1 MFDTLLAS
9 RSPAAR
15 RTGGTFVSVLV
26 HTILIAGA
34 AYGTSRPTVSAVR
47 PTVEPITFTHVR
59 PTTPPATPETTPPLQ
74 VTHDVVIALPPVEGS
89 QVLVA
94 PGTIPNVLPPVDLR
108 AAVTDPADFSG
119 RGRPGGFADGDLRG
133 ILPAAGDS
141 GTTYLDIQ
149 VERQARAV
157 AGSVGPRYPETL
169 RAGRIEGEVLA
180 QFVVD
185 IDGRADLT
193 TFRVLESP
201 HSRFTDA
208 VREAVRT
215 MRFHPAEVGGAPVRQ
230 LVRMPFVFAL
240 R

>member
-9 RSPAAR
+9 RSPVAR

-34 AYGTSRPTVSAVR
+34 AYGTSRPAVRVAR

-59 PTTPPATPETTPPLQ
+59 PTTPPPKPEPTQSLPVAP
-74 VTHDVVIALPPVEGS
+74 DVVVPPPAEGS
-89 QVLVA
+89 RVLVA
-94 PGTIPNVLPPVDLR
+94 PVTIPNVLPAIDLR

-119 RGRPGGFADGDLRG
+119 RRQPGFAAGAVDGVRT
-133 ILPAAGDS
+133 IAGDS
-141 GTTYLDIQ
+141 GTTYLAIQ

-157 AGSVGPRYPETL
+157 EGSAGPRYPESL
-169 RAGRIEGEVLA
+169 RAAGIEGTVLA

-185 IDGRADLT
+185 LDGRADLT
-193 TFRVLESP
+193 TFRVLEAP
-201 HSRFTDA
+201 HARFADA

-215 MRFHPAEVGGAPVRQ
+215 MRFHPAVVGGAPVRQ
-230 LVRMPFVFAL
+230 LVQMPFVFAL

>member
-1 MFDTLLAS
+1 MFDILLAS

-26 HTILIAGA
+26 HTVLIAGA
-34 AYGTSRPTVSAVR
+34 AYGTSRPAVRAVR

-59 PTTPPATPETTPPLQ
+59 PTTPPPRPEPTQPSP
-74 VTHDVVIALPPVEGS
+74 VAPDAVIAPPPVEGS

-94 PGTIPNVLPPVDLR
+94 PVTIANVLPAIDLR

-119 RGRPGGFADGDLRG
+119 RGRPGGFAEGAAG
-133 ILPAAGDS
+133 GVLPTAGDS

-157 AGSVGPRYPETL
+157 EGSAGPRYPESL
-169 RAGRIEGEVLA
+169 RAARIEGKVLA

-185 IDGRADLT
+185 LEGRADLA
-193 TFRVLESP
+193 TFRVLESA
-201 HSRFTDA
+201 HARFTDA
-208 VREAVRT
+208 VREAVRR
-215 MRFHPAEVGGAPVRQ
+215 MRFHPAEVGGTPVRQ

>member
-34 AYGTSRPTVSAVR
+34 AYGTSRPALRVAR

-59 PTTPPATPETTPPLQ
+59 PAAPPRRPEPTQPNP
-74 VTHDVVIALPPVEGS
+74 VAPDAVIAPPPVEGS
-89 QVLVA
+89 RVLVA
-94 PGTIPNVLPPVDLR
+94 PVTIPNVLPAIDLR

-119 RGRPGGFADGDLRG
+119 RGRTDFAKG
-133 ILPAAGDS
+133 AAGGVLPTASDS

-157 AGSVGPRYPETL
+157 VGSAGPRYPESL
-169 RAGRIEGEVLA
+169 RAARVEGKVLA

-185 IDGRADLT
+185 LEGRADLS
-193 TFRVLESP
+193 TFRVLESA
-201 HSRFTDA
+201 HARFTDA

-215 MRFHPAEVGGAPVRQ
+215 MRFHPAEVGGMPVRQ
-230 LVRMPFVFAL
+230 LVQMPFVFAL

>member
-9 RSPAAR
+9 RSPVTR
-15 RTGGTFVSVLV
+15 RTGGTFVSTLV

-34 AYGTSRPTVSAVR
+34 AYGTSRPSVPVAR

-59 PTTPPATPETTPPLQ
+59 PTTLPPRPEPTQSRPVAPDVVVAPPADGFQ
-74 VTHDVVIALPPVEGS
+74 VPIAPT
-89 QVLVA
+89 
-94 PGTIPNVLPPVDLR
+94 TIPNGLPPIDVS

-119 RGRPGGFADGDLRG
+119 RGAAGGVAGGMGD
-133 ILPAAGDS
+133 ILPLPGDS
-141 GTTYLDIQ
+141 ATAYLAIQ
-149 VERQARAV
+149 VERQARAA
-157 AGSVGPRYPETL
+157 AGSAGPRYPESL
-169 RAGRIEGEVLA
+169 RAARMEGEVLA

-185 IDGRADLT
+185 IEGRADLT
-193 TFRVLESP
+193 TFRVLEST
-201 HSRFTDA
+201 HVRFTDA

-230 LVRMPFVFAL
+230 LVQMPFVFAL

>member
-9 RSPAAR
+9 RSPVTR

-34 AYGTSRPTVSAVR
+34 AYGTSRPAVR
-47 PTVEPITFTHVR
+47 AARATVEPITFTHVR
-59 PTTPPATPETTPPLQ
+59 PTTLPPKPEPTQSLPVAP
-74 VTHDVVIALPPVEGS
+74 DVVVAPPPVEGS

-94 PGTIPNVLPPVDLR
+94 PVTIPNVLPAIDLR

-119 RGRPGGFADGDLRG
+119 RGRAGGVAGGTGD
-133 ILPAAGDS
+133 ILTNAGDS

-157 AGSVGPRYPETL
+157 AGSAGPRYPESL
-169 RAGRIEGEVLA
+169 RAARVEGKVLA

-185 IDGRADLT
+185 LEGRADLS
-193 TFRVLESP
+193 TFRVLESA
-201 HSRFTDA
+201 HARFTDA

-215 MRFHPAEVGGAPVRQ
+215 MRFHPAEVGGTPVRQ
-230 LVRMPFVFAL
+230 LVQMPFVFAL